1 MLWKTLSLCICVC
14 VRVRVR
20 VHVCV
25 CVCVWKPR
33 RAVRRHTRVYGTSNT
48 AALRIH
54 SDELKNR
61 IRIIVTPHFVV
72 SNGNGVITGETVISL
87 ITRYWKQ

>member
-1 MLWKTLSLCICVC
+1 MKDSFALYLC
-14 VRVRVR
+14 
-20 VHVCV
+20 VCV
-25 CVCVWKPR
+25 CVCVCVCARVRKPR

-72 SNGNGVITGETVISL
+72 SNGKGVITGETVISL
-87 ITRYWKQ
+87 ITRY

>member
-14 VRVRVR
+14 VRVRVCDR
-20 VHVCV
+20 
-25 CVCVWKPR
+25 KPR

-61 IRIIVTPHFVV
+61 IRKIVTPHFVV
-72 SNGNGVITGETVISL
+72 SNGNGVVTGETVISL

>member
-1 MLWKTLSLCICVC
+1 MCVC
-14 VRVRVR
+14 VCACACAC
-20 VHVCV
+20 VCV
-25 CVCVWKPR
+25 CVCVRKPR

-48 AALRIH
+48 ATLLIH

-72 SNGNGVITGETVISL
+72 SNGNGVITEETVISL
-87 ITRYWKQ
+87 ITRY

>member
-1 MLWKTLSLCICVC
+1 MYCKSLWIKVSAKCINVN
-14 VRVRVR
+14 VR
-20 VHVCV
+20 VCV
-25 CVCVWKPR
+25 CVCVRKPR

-72 SNGNGVITGETVISL
+72 SNGNGVVTGETVISL

>member
-1 MLWKTLSLCICVC
+1 MKDSFALYLC

-20 VHVCV
+20 VRVCV
-25 CVCVWKPR
+25 CVRKPR

-87 ITRYWKQ
+87 ITVSNAVYL

>member
-1 MLWKTLSLCICVC
+1 MKDSFALYLCVCAYACVRACVRACVC
-14 VRVRVR
+14 VR
-20 VHVCV
+20 
-25 CVCVWKPR
+25 KLR

-87 ITRYWKQ
+87 ITRY

>member
-1 MLWKTLSLCICVC
+1 MKDSFALYLCVCVCVC

-20 VHVCV
+20 VRVCV
-25 CVCVWKPR
+25 RKPR

-48 AALRIH
+48 ATLRIH

-72 SNGNGVITGETVISL
+72 SNGNGVITG
-87 ITRYWKQ
+87 KQ

>member
-1 MLWKTLSLCICVC
+1 MKDSFALYLC
-14 VRVRVR
+14 
-20 VHVCV
+20 VCV
-25 CVCVWKPR
+25 CVCVRACVRACVCVCVRKPR

-87 ITRYWKQ
+87 ITRY